1 MLKLHYA
8 PGTVAMASHIALAEA
23 GADYTAVPVD
33 FANAAQ
39 TKADYLAINPKGRVP
54 ALVTERGILTE
65 TPAILLYIAQR
76 YPEKKLA
83 PFDDIYRLAKMQE
96 FNNYLCSTV
105 HVNQSHYLRGTRWAS
120 EESSLA
126 DMRRKVKQNMRDSL
140 ALIEAEMIE
149 GPWIMGDSYT
159 VADGYFF
166 AVQRWLTFSKIDI
179 ADYPKLE
186 RLVARMKER
195 PAVIR
200 ALAEEV
206 PAAPAA

>member
-1 MLKLHYA
+1 RG
-8 PGTVAMASHIALAEA
+8 GTQLGDIGQQRSGGFFFRAEDGIRDFHVTGVQTCAL
-23 GADYTAVPVD
+23 PI
-33 FANAAQ
+33 F
-39 TKADYLAINPKGRVP
+39 
-54 ALVTERGILTE
+54 
-65 TPAILLYIAQR
+65 
-76 YPEKKLA
+76 
-83 PFDDIYRLAKMQE
+83 
-96 FNNYLCSTV
+96 
-105 HVNQSHYLRGTRWAS
+105 
-120 EESSLA
+120 
-126 DMRRKVKQNMRDSL
+126 
-140 ALIEAEMIE
+140 EAEMIE